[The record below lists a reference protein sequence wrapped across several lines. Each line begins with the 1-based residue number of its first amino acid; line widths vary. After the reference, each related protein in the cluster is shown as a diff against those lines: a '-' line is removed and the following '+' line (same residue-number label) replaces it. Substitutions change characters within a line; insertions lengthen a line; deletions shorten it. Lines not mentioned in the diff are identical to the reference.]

1 MSQFCM
7 DMQDQSPNRPG
18 SLTLRFDS
26 TPTSYAD
33 LKSHQ
38 HSRNYPVLKR
48 SDSSECD
55 KVIVQ
60 LQTDCS
66 NNPMTPTAF
75 LNPKD
80 VPADSE
86 QFAEQLTK
94 SFDKIKSEREGPLAE
109 EQLQHRSSNSSPR
122 TTFATANDR
131 STNPSTPT
139 RVNLCNPDENNGETV
154 SRSSMLIAET
164 YSMLGHGMRST
175 EAPVISTNISPPST
189 TGDST
194 SPVSPALENPNNRFP
209 SVSNAAPPRYALP
222 PLRTGGNNNGDH
234 YSSLANMMI
243 AGSTDDPS
251 NNPTLA
257 DLTNAASLTGNQL
270 VNTTTD
276 GFVFQHSTD
285 QNALMGSRMNTL
297 LDQRHLTNL
306 VSSNYDG
313 HNFAHQQRHPNDY
326 LSGMPNYPVPDQQQ
340 QPQEG
345 LMMGTKRS
353 LQNPSMP
360 PSGAKRGRRRHE
372 PTIAAAQALINAS
385 SSGGM
390 GNSGSQ
396 LSYLPPDLS
405 SLSTNGLKMEQQT
418 QQLQTPVSNNAGGPS
433 RRGNHSISMSTYD
446 STSEASLSN
455 LDPSVDKMEKKRAR
469 NRLAARRC
477 RERKISKIQSLETE
491 VAQLSAFT
499 ETLRVQLVTSQKEAE
514 QLRNCVEQL
523 AETIP
528 GVREQLDTIML
539 PRVQAHHQHPMQS
552 QCVSPNQ
559 AHRA

>member
-26 TPTSYAD
+26 TPNNYAD

-48 SDSSECD
+48 SGSSERD
-55 KVIVQ
+55 KVIAQ
-60 LQTDCS
+60 LQADCS
-66 NNPMTPTAF
+66 NNPMTPTTF

-94 SFDKIKSEREGPLAE
+94 SFDKIKSEREGPLTE
-109 EQLQHRSSNSSPR
+109 EQLQHHSSSNTSPR
-122 TTFATANDR
+122 ATFATANER
-131 STNPSTPT
+131 STNPSTPI
-139 RVNLCNPDENNGETV
+139 RVKLCNPDDNNGEPV
-154 SRSSMLIAET
+154 SRSSMLISET
-164 YSMLGHGMRST
+164 YSMLGHGIRSN

-194 SPVSPALENPNNRFP
+194 SPVSPALENPSSRFP
-209 SVSNAAPPRYALP
+209 AVSNAAPPRYALP
-222 PLRTGGNNNGDH
+222 PLRTGGSNNGGDH
-234 YSSLANMMI
+234 YSSLSNMMI
-243 AGSTDDPS
+243 AGTTDDPS

-257 DLTNAASLTGNQL
+257 DLTGNQL
-270 VNTTTD
+270 INPTTD

-285 QNALMGSRMNTL
+285 QNTLMGGRMNEL
-297 LDQRHLTNL
+297 LDQRHLTSL
-306 VSSNYDG
+306 VSSNYEG

-326 LSGMPNYPVPDQQQ
+326 LSGMPNYPVQDQQQ

-345 LMMGTKRS
+345 LMMGTKRP
-353 LQNPSMP
+353 LQNPPMP
-360 PSGAKRGRRRHE
+360 SSGAKRGRRRHE

-390 GNSGSQ
+390 GNRGSQ

-405 SLSTNGLKMEQQT
+405 AISASSLKMEQQT
-418 QQLQTPVSNNAGGPS
+418 QQLQTPVSSNAGGPS
-433 RRGNHSISMSTYD
+433 RRGNHSISMATYD

-499 ETLRVQLVTSQKEAE
+499 ETLRVQLATSQKEAE

-528 GVREQLDTIML
+528 GVREQLDAIML
-539 PRVQAHHQHPMQS
+539 SRAQAQHQHPMQS
-552 QCVSPNQ
+552 QGVSPNQ